1 MDYSVFPLKGSVPN
15 RDPGLSLKAQHYQ
28 EILSLKPALT
38 WFELHPENLVSGTT
52 LSYVQEIRKDYLL
65 SFHSVGL
72 SLGSPSF
79 NDAHL
84 QFLVPLARQLCP
96 SLISTHVSWNYHE
109 GTYFDGLLPLPYNL
123 ESFQVVA
130 DNIAKV
136 QDAFGQKILVENPAA
151 YTKLPGSTMD
161 EATFIID
168 LSHKTGCGILLDVN
182 NIYINSVNHGVD
194 AKAYLKKIAESGFVE
209 ELHLGGHEPHVTP
222 EGQEILLDTHNGRVS
237 EAVWQLYAWT
247 LDHLPVPA
255 PTLIEWDASVP
266 SLKDLL
272 TERARA
278 QNYIYAAYEPER
290 LAERV

>member
-1 MDYSVFPLKGSVPN
+1 MGYRVFSLKGSVPN
-15 RDPGLSLKAQHYQ
+15 NDPGFSLKAQHYQ
-28 EILSLKPALT
+28 EILSLKPPLS

-79 NDAHL
+79 NDTHL
-84 QFLVPLARQLCP
+84 QFLVPLVRQLCP
-96 SLISTHVSWNYHE
+96 SLISTHVSWNYYE
-109 GTYFDGLLPLPYNL
+109 GTYFDALLPLPYNQ

-130 DNIAKV
+130 DNIARV
-136 QDAFGQKILVENPAA
+136 QDAFGQKILIENPAT
-151 YTKLPGSTMD
+151 YTELPGSTMD

-168 LSHKTGCGILLDVN
+168 LPLKTGCGILLDVN
-182 NIYINSVNHGVD
+182 NVYINSVNHGLD
-194 AKAYLKKIAESGFVE
+194 AKAYLKKIAESGFVG
-209 ELHLGGHEPHVTP
+209 ELHLGGHESHMTP
-222 EGQEILLDTHNGRVS
+222 EGQEILLDTHNGYVS

-247 LDHLPVPA
+247 LQHLPGPV

-266 SLKDLL
+266 PLKDLL

-278 QNYIYAAYEPER
+278 QNYIRAAYETEG
-290 LAERV
+290 LTESI

>member
-1 MDYSVFPLKGSVPN
+1 MACSVLPLKGPLPDD
-15 RDPGLSLKAQHYQ
+15 DPGFSLKAQHYQ
-28 EILSLKPALT
+28 EILSLKPPLR

-52 LSYVQEIRKDYLL
+52 LSHVQEIRKDYLF

-79 NDAHL
+79 NDIHL
-84 QFLVPLARQLCP
+84 QFLVPLVHQLCP
-96 SLISTHVSWNYHE
+96 SLISTHVSWNYCE
-109 GTYFDGLLPLPYNL
+109 GTYFDGLLPLPYNQ

-130 DNIAKV
+130 DNIARV
-136 QDAFGQKILVENPAA
+136 QDAFGQKILIENPAT
-151 YTKLPGSTMD
+151 YLELPGSTMD

-182 NIYINSVNHGVD
+182 NIYINSVNHGWD
-194 AKAYLKKIAESGFVE
+194 AKAYLRKIAETGFVG
-209 ELHLGGHEPHVTP
+209 ELHLGGHEPYITP
-222 EGQEILLDTHNGRVS
+222 EGQEILLDTHNCYVS

-247 LDHLPVPA
+247 LQHLPGPA

-266 SLKDLL
+266 PLKDLL

-278 QNYIYAAYEPER
+278 QNYIQAAYETSR
-290 LAERV
+290 LTESV